1 MALERLSNA
10 LSEALKKLT
19 KTDKINEGHLDA
31 LLKEVKIALL
41 EADVHTLAVDAFLD
55 RIKEEALGQK
65 IFGKLKPNEALMKI
79 VYDQLVEL
87 LGSAS
92 QESFVYPASQQVTMM
107 LVGLQGSGKTTGAA
121 KLVHLF
127 KSKGR
132 RPYLIAA
139 DLQRPAAIDQ
149 LEILGMSLNVKV
161 YSDKTTKNALQ
172 VVKDGLRAAKNE
184 NVDTIIIDTAGRL
197 HVDEVL
203 MKELVDIKA
212 YVKPTEVLLT
222 VDALSGQD
230 ALNVVTAFNKALQV
244 TGLIV
249 SKFDGDSKGGAV
261 LSARTVTQVN
271 VKLVGTG
278 EKAEDYDI
286 FYPDRMA
293 NRLIGMGD
301 LMSLVEQA
309 QTKLDTASLERSA
322 NRIMD
327 GQFTFDDLLDNFN
340 QISKMGS
347 MKAMLGMLPGM
358 GQLAQQVND
367 KEANESMKRS
377 KAIILSMTPEERQDA
392 SLLRASRKARIAKG
406 SGVSVQDVNRL
417 INQYEKTKEQMRMM
431 ARLAKGQKG
440 IR

>member
-19 KTDKINEGHLDA
+19 KTDKINEGHLDT

-41 EADVHTLAVDAFLD
+41 EADVHTMAVDAFLE

-87 LGSAS
+87 LGSTE
-92 QESFVYPASQQVTMM
+92 ESFVYPASQQVTMM
-107 LVGLQGSGKTTGAA
+107 LVGLQGTGKTTGAA
-121 KLVHLF
+121 KLVHFF

-132 RPYLIAA
+132 KPYLIAA

-149 LEILGMSLNVKV
+149 LEILGLSLNVKV
-161 YSDKTTKNALQ
+161 YADRTTKNALQ
-172 VVKDGLRAAKNE
+172 VVKDGLKAAKND

-197 HVDEVL
+197 HVDDVL
-203 MKELVDIKA
+203 MQELIDIKA
-212 YVKPTEVLLT
+212 FVRPTEILLT

-230 ALNVVTAFNKALQV
+230 AMTTVAAFNKALSV

-261 LSARTVTQVN
+261 LSAKTVTRVN

-278 EKAEDYDI
+278 ERAEDYDL

-309 QTKLDTASLERSA
+309 QSKLDTASLERSA
-322 NRIMD
+322 NRLMD

-340 QISKMGS
+340 QMAKMGS

-367 KEANESMKRS
+367 KEANESMNRS
-377 KAIILSMTPEERQDA
+377 KAIILSMTTEERQDA

-406 SGVSVQDVNRL
+406 SGVSVQEVNRL

-431 ARLAKGQKG
+431 ARLAKSQKG

>member
-31 LLKEVKIALL
+31 LLKEVKLALL
-41 EADVHTLAVDAFLD
+41 EADVHILAVDAFLE

-65 IFGKLKPNEALMKI
+65 IFGKLKPSEALMKI
-79 VYDQLVEL
+79 VYDQLVDL
-87 LGSAS
+87 LGTSE
-92 QESFVYPASQQVTMM
+92 ESFVYPASQKITMM

-132 RPYLIAA
+132 KPYLIAA

-161 YSDKTTKNALQ
+161 YADRSTKNALQ
-172 VVKDGLRAAKNE
+172 VVKDGLKAAKLE

-197 HVDEVL
+197 HVDETL
-203 MKELVDIKA
+203 MKELVDINA
-212 YVKPTEVLLT
+212 FVKPTEILLT

-230 ALNVVTAFNKALQV
+230 AMNVVTAFNKALQV

-261 LSARTVTQVN
+261 LSAKTVTNVN

-278 EKAEDYDI
+278 ERAEDYDI

-301 LMSLVEQA
+301 LMSLVEVA

-322 NRIMD
+322 NRLME

-340 QISKMGS
+340 QMAKMGS

-367 KEANESMKRS
+367 KDANESMKRS
-377 KAIILSMTPEERQDA
+377 KAIILSMTYDERQDA

-417 INQYEKTKEQMRMM
+417 ISQYEKTKDQMRMM
-431 ARLAKGQKG
+431 ARLAKNQKG

>member
-19 KTDKINEGHLDA
+19 KTDKINEGHLDI

-41 EADVHTLAVDAFLD
+41 EADVHTLAVDAFLE

-87 LGSAS
+87 LGSTE
-92 QESFVYPASQQVTMM
+92 ESFVYPASQQVTMM
-107 LVGLQGSGKTTGAA
+107 LVGLQGTGKTTGAA
-121 KLVHLF
+121 KLVHFF

-132 RPYLIAA
+132 KPYLIAA

-149 LEILGMSLNVKV
+149 LEILGLSLNVKV
-161 YSDKTTKNALQ
+161 YADRTTKNALQ
-172 VVKDGLRAAKNE
+172 VVKDGLKAAKNE

-197 HVDEVL
+197 HVDDIL
-203 MKELVDIKA
+203 MQELIDIKA
-212 YVKPTEVLLT
+212 FVRPTEILLT

-230 ALNVVTAFNKALQV
+230 AMTTVAAFNKALSV

-261 LSARTVTQVN
+261 LSAKTVTQVN

-278 EKAEDYDI
+278 ERAEDYDL

-309 QTKLDTASLERSA
+309 QSKLDTASLERSA
-322 NRIMD
+322 NRLMD

-340 QISKMGS
+340 QMAKMGS

-367 KEANESMKRS
+367 KEANESMNRS
-377 KAIILSMTPEERQDA
+377 KAIILSMTTEERQDA

-406 SGVSVQDVNRL
+406 SGFSFQEVNRL

-431 ARLAKGQKG
+431 ARLAKSQKG

>member
-1 MALERLSNA
+1 
-10 LSEALKKLT
+10 
-19 KTDKINEGHLDA
+19 
-31 LLKEVKIALL
+31 
-41 EADVHTLAVDAFLD
+41 
-55 RIKEEALGQK
+55 
-65 IFGKLKPNEALMKI
+65 
-79 VYDQLVEL
+79 LVEL
-87 LGSAS
+87 LGSTE
-92 QESFVYPASQQVTMM
+92 ESFVYPASQQVTMM
-107 LVGLQGSGKTTGAA
+107 LVGLQGTGKTTGAA
-121 KLVHLF
+121 KLVHFF

-132 RPYLIAA
+132 KPYLIAA

-149 LEILGMSLNVKV
+149 LEILGLSLNVKV
-161 YSDKTTKNALQ
+161 YADRTTKNALQ
-172 VVKDGLRAAKNE
+172 VVKDGLKAAKNE

-197 HVDEVL
+197 HVDDVL
-203 MKELVDIKA
+203 MQELIDIKA
-212 YVKPTEVLLT
+212 FVRPTEILLT

-230 ALNVVTAFNKALQV
+230 AMTTVAAFNKALSV

-261 LSARTVTQVN
+261 LSAKTVTQVN

-278 EKAEDYDI
+278 ERAEDYDL

-309 QTKLDTASLERSA
+309 QSKLDTASLERSA
-322 NRIMD
+322 NRLMD

-340 QISKMGS
+340 QMAKMGS

-367 KEANESMKRS
+367 KEANESMNRS
-377 KAIILSMTPEERQDA
+377 KAIILSMTTEERQDA

-406 SGVSVQDVNRL
+406 SGVSVQEVNRL